1 MRPRTVL
8 PIFLSIFAIALV
20 LSSVVYGQSLGDVAR
35 ENREKQ
41 NAEDAASTTPKPK
54 VITNADLPKDP
65 NASPPEPQPLAT
77 GKAGG
82 SHSDERHS
90 ASQTVA
96 QQRVADQWK
105 RQILADKDKLIS
117 LQERIDQ
124 LNASIHSVG
133 AAQTDGLNNRDQARQ
148 LDRLV
153 QVQQQFNEQKR
164 KLEELQEDARRAGMH
179 AAIYD
184 P

>member
-1 MRPRTVL
+1 MRPRNML
-8 PIFLSIFAIALV
+8 AIFARIFAIALV
-20 LSSVVYGQSLGDVAR
+20 LGSAAYGQSLGDVAR
-35 ENREKQ
+35 ENRERQ
-41 NAEDAASTTPKPK
+41 NAEDAVSTTPKPK

-65 NASPPEPQPLAT
+65 NASAPEPQPLTT
-77 GKAGG
+77 GKAGDP
-82 SHSDERHS
+82 HSDGRHS
-90 ASQTVA
+90 APQTVA

-105 RQILADKDKLIS
+105 RQILAEKNKLIS

-133 AAQTDGLNNRDQARQ
+133 SAQTDGLNNRDQARQ

-164 KLEELQEDARRAGMH
+164 KLDEMQEAARHNGMRS
-179 AAIYD
+179 AIYD